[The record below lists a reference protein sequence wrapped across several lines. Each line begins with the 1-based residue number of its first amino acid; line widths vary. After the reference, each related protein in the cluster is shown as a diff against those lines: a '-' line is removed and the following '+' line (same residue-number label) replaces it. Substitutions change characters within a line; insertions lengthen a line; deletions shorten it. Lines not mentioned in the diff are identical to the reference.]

1 MYNFIFYCI
10 LLLSFK
16 RNIKSLDRKYN
27 GSDSIIIND
36 YFILINGTKE
46 KIKLQR
52 ERFLKRIL
60 RGIFCFRNTFLL
72 SAGG

>member
-1 MYNFIFYCI
+1 MMYNFIFYCI

-46 KIKLQR
+46 KIKR

>member
-27 GSDSIIIND
+27 GADSIIIND

-46 KIKLQR
+46 KIKR

-72 SAGG
+72 SAGD

>member
-46 KIKLQR
+46 KIKR

-72 SAGG
+72 SAGD

>member
-1 MYNFIFYCI
+1 MMYNFIFYCI

-46 KIKLQR
+46 KIKR

-72 SAGG
+72 SAGD

>member
-46 KIKLQR
+46 KIKR

>member
-1 MYNFIFYCI
+1 MMYNFIFYCI

-36 YFILINGTKE
+36 YFILINGRKE
-46 KIKLQR
+46 KIKR
-52 ERFLKRIL
+52 
-60 RGIFCFRNTFLL
+60 
-72 SAGG
+72 